1 MKDNPVFILAVL
13 LLIEG
18 CILYFSKLPAAA
30 KFFKYLPSMFW
41 IYFLPMMANTA
52 GIIPSQSEV
61 YGNITKYCL
70 PASLVLLLLSVDI
83 RAILRL
89 GKTALAMMGAGV
101 IGIMV
106 GAPVVVLM
114 YKHWLPP
121 DAWKA
126 IGALSASWIG
136 GSANMIAVKEATN
149 TPDNVFLPAVIVD
162 TIVPYTWMGIL
173 IALSAVQTRFDRW
186 NKSNIALLEDLQA
199 RTTAFSSTNAKA
211 GGASPVKILI
221 MIFILIAGS
230 IVSLF
235 IAARL
240 PVVNNLVNM
249 MTWTIIVAT
258 LLGIALSFTAAR
270 SLESA
275 GSSKIGFAVLYFVLA
290 SIGAK
295 ANFSHI
301 AASPILLLAGVTWV
315 IIHAGIL
322 VIAARILH
330 SPMALAA
337 SASQAAIGGPASAPV
352 VAGIYHP
359 QLAPVGLLLAVLGNI
374 VGTFL
379 GLFCSYLCG
388 LVGKV

>member
-1 MKDNPVFILAVL
+1 MSSNPIFILAVL
-13 LLIEG
+13 MLIEG
-18 CILYFSKLPAAA
+18 CILYFSAQKWAA

-41 IYFLPMMANTA
+41 IYFLPMIANTV
-52 GIIPSQSEV
+52 GIIPSQSAV
-61 YGNITKYCL
+61 YGNITKFCL

-83 RAILRL
+83 KAIMHL

-106 GAPVVVLM
+106 GGPLVVLI

-149 TPDNVFLPAVIVD
+149 TPDSVFLPAVIVD

-173 IALSAVQTRFDRW
+173 IALSAYQERFDRW
-186 NKSNIALLEDLQA
+186 NKSDMALIKDLQA
-199 RTTAFSSTNAKA
+199 RTKA
-211 GGASPVKILI
+211 VSAVGGSRSMGKILA
-221 MIFILIAGS
+221 MIGVGLGGT
-230 IVSLF
+230 IVSLS
-235 IAARL
+235 IAGKM
-240 PVVNNLVNM
+240 PVVNNLVNT
-249 MTWTIIVAT
+249 MTWTIIIAT
-258 LLGIALSFTAAR
+258 MLGIALSFTPIR
-270 SLESA
+270 SLETA
-275 GSSKIGFAVLYFVLA
+275 GSSKWGFAVLYFVLA
-290 SIGAK
+290 SIGAR
-295 ANFSHI
+295 ASFAHI

-315 IIHAGIL
+315 AIHAVFLL
-322 VIAARILH
+322 VAGRFLR
-330 SPMALAA
+330 SPIALAA
-337 SASQAAIGGPASAPV
+337 AASQAAIGGPASAPV

-379 GLFCSYLCG
+379 GLCCSYLCG
-388 LVGKV
+388 LVGKI